1 MIKTEVTVSYG
12 LLEAVTRAK
21 SEVQSLLF
29 PRNRV
34 SLCSVHPPLS
44 RKRGSH
50 MDKKLLVVPSRAM
63 VLLLVL
69 AVLITLGGCVTA
81 SSQRGDNCATPPA
94 STNVLLIEPDI
105 ILFELTAGGLEEP
118 RADWTEAAKANVGKK
133 LAERLQKT
141 GDKLIPHH
149 LPVNA
154 PAEMNTQEQVLKLH
168 EVVGQT
174 VLIHKYVPYYEL
186 PTKQGCFDWGL
197 GECVKALKEDTGADY
212 ALFIYLRDSYT
223 SPGRAALMVASA
235 LLFGVVP
242 QGGMQLGFASLVDL
256 QTGQI
261 VWFNRLV
268 SPAGDLRTPE
278 AAEKAIQELLVN
290 NPL

>member
-1 MIKTEVTVSYG
+1 MERNLFAMSY
-12 LLEAVTRAK
+12 
-21 SEVQSLLF
+21 
-29 PRNRV
+29 
-34 SLCSVHPPLS
+34 
-44 RKRGSH
+44 
-50 MDKKLLVVPSRAM
+50 RAM
-63 VLLLVL
+63 VLLLAL
-69 AVLITLGGCVTA
+69 AVLIAFGGCVTP
-81 SSQRGDNCATPPA
+81 SSQRGDYCATPPA

-133 LAERLQKT
+133 LAQSLQKT
-141 GDKLIPHH
+141 GDKLIPHQ

-154 PAEMNTQEQVLKLH
+154 PAKMNTQEQILKLH

-174 VLIHKYVPYYEL
+174 VLIHKYIPYYEL

-197 GECVKALKEDTGADY
+197 GECVKSLKQETGADY
-212 ALFIYLRDSYT
+212 ALFVYLRDSYT
-223 SPGRAALMVASA
+223 SPGRAAFMVAAA

-268 SPAGDLRTPE
+268 SPVGDLRTPE
-278 AAEKAIQELLVN
+278 AAEKAIQELLAN

>member
-1 MIKTEVTVSYG
+1 ME
-12 LLEAVTRAK
+12 
-21 SEVQSLLF
+21 
-29 PRNRV
+29 
-34 SLCSVHPPLS
+34 
-44 RKRGSH
+44 
-50 MDKKLLVVPSRAM
+50 KKLAAVGRAFVLSLVS
-63 VLLLVL
+63 
-69 AVLITLGGCVTA
+69 AVLIACGGCATT
-81 SSQRGDNCATPPA
+81 STQRGDHCATPPP

-118 RADWTEAAKANVGKK
+118 RADWTEAAKVNVARK
-133 LAERLQKT
+133 LNEVLQRS
-141 GDKLIPHH
+141 GDKLIPYQPPEKIPDRLH
-149 LPVNA
+149 
-154 PAEMNTQEQVLKLH
+154 AEEQILKLH

-174 VLIHKYVPYYEL
+174 VLIHKYIPQYEL

-197 GECVKALKEDTGADY
+197 GECVKSLKEDTGAD
-212 ALFIYLRDSYT
+212 YLRDSYT

-235 LLFGVVP
+235 LLFGFVP

-268 SPAGDLRTPE
+268 SGAGDLRTPE
-278 AAEKAIQELLVN
+278 AAEKAIQELLTG

>member
-1 MIKTEVTVSYG
+1 MRGRYG
-12 LLEAVTRAK
+12 LSKDPIFRFRGMGFFVPFSSTFFEKGGHMEKKFIVMPHRA
-21 SEVQSLLF
+21 L
-29 PRNRV
+29 
-34 SLCSVHPPLS
+34 
-44 RKRGSH
+44 
-50 MDKKLLVVPSRAM
+50 
-63 VLLLVL
+63 VLLLVSAL
-69 AVLITLGGCVTA
+69 LIACGGCVTT
-81 SSQRGDNCATPPA
+81 SQRGDRCATPPP

-118 RADWTEAAKANVGKK
+118 RADWTEAAKANVRKK
-133 LAERLQKT
+133 LAQSLQKT
-141 GDKLIPHH
+141 GDKLIPYQP
-149 LPVNA
+149 PVNV
-154 PAEMNTQEQVLKLH
+154 PEQMHTQEQVLKLH

-212 ALFIYLRDSYT
+212 ALFVYLRDSYT

>member
-1 MIKTEVTVSYG
+1 MEK
-12 LLEAVTRAK
+12 K
-21 SEVQSLLF
+21 S
-29 PRNRV
+29 
-34 SLCSVHPPLS
+34 
-44 RKRGSH
+44 
-50 MDKKLLVVPSRAM
+50 LVVPHRAV
-63 VLLLVL
+63 VLLLVS
-69 AVLITLGGCVTA
+69 AVLIALGGCVTP
-81 SSQRGDNCATPPA
+81 SSQRGDHCATPPA
-94 STNVLLIEPDI
+94 STSVLLIEPDI

-133 LAERLQKT
+133 LAESLQKT
-141 GDKLIPHH
+141 GDKLIPHQ
-149 LPVNA
+149 PSVNA
-154 PAEMNTQEQVLKLH
+154 PAKMHTQEQVLKLH

-174 VLIHKYVPYYEL
+174 VLIHKYIPIYEL

-212 ALFIYLRDSYT
+212 ALFVYLRDSYT

-261 VWFNRLV
+261 VWFNRLMSGV
-268 SPAGDLRTPE
+268 GDLRTPE
-278 AAEKAIQELLVN
+278 AAEKAIQELLAN